1 MFEIGPALREARER
15 QQLSYSQVE
24 EGTKIRSRY
33 IRALE
38 EEDFAVLPGPTY
50 TKGFLRAY
58 ADYLGLDGHLFIDEF
73 NSRHHDPRVEPER
86 EIYPRTQARQQ
97 HRHRRE
103 SSIVLI
109 ALAAI
114 VLIAMLVFLAA
125 KSPDNTA
132 QLPLPPATNPSTGT
146 GGASGD
152 SGGKSDLSSSATT
165 PKKHTKQQAA
175 KPKKFTVVI
184 SAAGDS
190 YVTTHV
196 GSMTGPA
203 AVTEKGTTLDNY
215 LLQAGIDATVKSA
228 KPRLRRV
235 RRPGQH
241 QRHHD
246 QRQDRADALHRLGPG
261 HEDHGH
267 RHHGCVTAPSAA
279 ILLTGNELLR
289 GVISDR
295 NASFLAADLELRGVR
310 VRRTLV
316 VGDDVEDIAGG
327 LRELAGVGRPGR
339 HVRRPRPDP
348 RRPHGRG
355 HRRASP
361 ASAWCSTRG
370 CWTPSPAGRTRSRP
384 GRGSIPRCSS
394 RATASR
400 RTSPRAHRC
409 WASRARRRGWS
420 PRWRGAS
427 VVVLPGVPSELR
439 RLWLD
444 APAHPG

>member
-86 EIYPRTQARQQ
+86 EIYPRTKARQQ

-132 QLPLPPATNPSTGT
+132 QLPLPPATNTSTG

-152 SGGKSDLSSSATT
+152 SAGKSDLSSTATQSKKDT
-165 PKKHTKQQAA
+165 KKHTA
-175 KPKKFTVVI
+175 KPKKFTIVI

-196 GSMTGPA
+196 GSMTGEP

-228 KPRLRRV
+228 KPVYLAFGA
-235 RRPGQH
+235 PGNISGITVNGKTVEMPYVTSAQ
-241 QRHHD
+241 
-246 QRQDRADALHRLGPG
+246 AMK
-261 HEDHGH
+261 
-267 RHHGCVTAPSAA
+267 VTATGITAA
-279 ILLTGNELLR
+279 
-289 GVISDR
+289 
-295 NASFLAADLELRGVR
+295 
-310 VRRTLV
+310 
-316 VGDDVEDIAGG
+316 
-327 LRELAGVGRPGR
+327 
-339 HVRRPRPDP
+339 
-348 RRPHGRG
+348 
-355 HRRASP
+355 
-361 ASAWCSTRG
+361 
-370 CWTPSPAGRTRSRP
+370 
-384 GRGSIPRCSS
+384 
-394 RATASR
+394 
-400 RTSPRAHRC
+400 
-409 WASRARRRGWS
+409 
-420 PRWRGAS
+420 
-427 VVVLPGVPSELR
+427 
-439 RLWLD
+439 
-444 APAHPG
+444 

>member
-33 IRALE
+33 VRALE
-38 EEDFAVLPGPTY
+38 EEDFSVLPGPTY

-58 ADYLGLDGHLFIDEF
+58 ADYLGLDGNLFIDEF

-86 EIYPRTQARQQ
+86 EIYPRTQARRQ

-114 VLIAMLVFLAA
+114 VLIAMLIFLAA

-165 PKKHTKQQAA
+165 PKTHTKQQAA

-228 KPRLRRV
+228 KPV
-235 RRPGQH
+235 YVAFGAPGNISGITINGKTVQMPYIGSA
-241 QRHHD
+241 Q
-246 QRQDRADALHRLGPG
+246 AMKISATGI
-261 HEDHGH
+261 
-267 RHHGCVTAPSAA
+267 TAA
-279 ILLTGNELLR
+279 
-289 GVISDR
+289 
-295 NASFLAADLELRGVR
+295 
-310 VRRTLV
+310 
-316 VGDDVEDIAGG
+316 
-327 LRELAGVGRPGR
+327 
-339 HVRRPRPDP
+339 
-348 RRPHGRG
+348 
-355 HRRASP
+355 
-361 ASAWCSTRG
+361 
-370 CWTPSPAGRTRSRP
+370 
-384 GRGSIPRCSS
+384 
-394 RATASR
+394 
-400 RTSPRAHRC
+400 
-409 WASRARRRGWS
+409 
-420 PRWRGAS
+420 
-427 VVVLPGVPSELR
+427 
-439 RLWLD
+439 
-444 APAHPG
+444 